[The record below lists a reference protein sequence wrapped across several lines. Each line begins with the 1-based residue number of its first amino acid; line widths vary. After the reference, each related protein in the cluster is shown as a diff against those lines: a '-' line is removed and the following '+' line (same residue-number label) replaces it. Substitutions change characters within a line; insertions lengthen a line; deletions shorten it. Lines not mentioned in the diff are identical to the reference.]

1 MNDKID
7 IIKSLLI
14 PYEYKYLQRYGGNY
28 DGGYILSSILL
39 DNTKIIYSY
48 GIGPEES
55 WITFDRHMIKLHKH
69 VYMYDN
75 LQNGFWT
82 SDPYIHFKSE
92 YVNSTNIYKH
102 IVDNNH
108 TEKTNMVL
116 KMDIEGN
123 EFETLLYCPEKIFTH
138 FNQLAIEIHDVVN
151 SHCEPQYLIN
161 AYNQE
166 LRWQNKIELLT
177 LINKYYKLV
186 HIHGNN
192 NSSTVVEGV
201 PDVLELLYIRNDCIF
216 EESLLQESC
225 PRHGLDFPNSPTVA
239 DIELNWWIK

>member
-1 MNDKID
+1 MNDKINT
-7 IIKSLLI
+7 IKSLLV
-14 PYEYKYLQRYGGNY
+14 PYEYKHLQRYGGNY
-28 DGGYILSSILL
+28 DGAYILSSALL
-39 DNTKIIYSY
+39 DDTDIIYSY
-48 GIGPEES
+48 GVGPEES
-55 WITFDRHMIKLHKH
+55 WITFDRHMTKLQKH

-75 LQNGFWT
+75 LKNGFWT
-82 SDPYIHFKSE
+82 SDPYIHFKSQ

-123 EFETLLYCPEKIFTH
+123 EFETLLYCPEKIFDH

-151 SHCEPQYLIN
+151 SHLEPQYLIN

-166 LRWQNKIELLT
+166 LRWQNKIDLLT
-177 LINKYYKLV
+177 LINKHYKLV

-192 NSSTVVEGV
+192 NSAAVVEGI

-216 EESLLQESC
+216 EESLLQESF
-225 PRHGLDFPNSPTVA
+225 PRYGLDFPNNPAAA
-239 DIELNWWIK
+239 DITLDWWIK